1 MKLSCADAL
10 LVSRSTLWRHLKE
23 LKVMPTFS
31 DITDADLDAVVEAI
45 QHSSPRSGAVMVWG
59 ELKSYGVSVS
69 RRRVRESLV
78 RVNPTGVELRAST
91 SVIRRAYSVP
101 CSNAL
106 WHIDG
111 LHCLIRWR
119 IVIHGG
125 IDGYSRQVV
134 YLGASNNN
142 KSETVLQLF
151 LEATR
156 AYRWPSRV
164 SETDLFCLH
173 YVFIPRINAQL
184 KTFAQAWNNHP
195 MCTGQGLSPMQ
206 MWMRGLIVSHIQEP
220 VSDDYRVDEGHS
232 ANPFD
237 E

>member
-1 MKLSCADAL
+1 MSCNKTALAVLNGIISSRDVRIELELHYLVSFSFQLELLREMKLSWQECADAL
-10 LVSRSTLWRHLKE
+10 LVSRSTLWRRLKE
-23 LKVMPTFS
+23 MKVMPTFS
-31 DITDADLDAVVEAI
+31 DITDSELDAVVEAI
-45 QHSSPRSGAVMVWG
+45 QHNSPRSGAVLVWG
-59 ELKSYGVSVS
+59 ELKSHGISVS

-91 SVIRRAYSVP
+91 CVVRRAYSVP

-134 YLGASNNN
+134 YLGASDNN
-142 KSETVLQLF
+142 KSETVLSLF

-156 AYRWPSRV
+156 AYCWPS
-164 SETDLFCLH
+164 
-173 YVFIPRINAQL
+173 
-184 KTFAQAWNNHP
+184 
-195 MCTGQGLSPMQ
+195 
-206 MWMRGLIVSHIQEP
+206 P
-220 VSDDYRVDEGHS
+220 VVEGRTLRWQD
-232 ANPFD
+232 A
-237 E
+237 

>member
-1 MKLSCADAL
+1 
-10 LVSRSTLWRHLKE
+10 
-23 LKVMPTFS
+23 
-31 DITDADLDAVVEAI
+31 
-45 QHSSPRSGAVMVWG
+45 MVWG

-91 SVIRRAYSVP
+91 SVP

-119 IVIHGG
+119 IVIHDD

-142 KSETVLQLF
+142 NSETVLQLF
-151 LEATR
+151 LEATK
-156 AYRWPSRV
+156 AYGWPSRV
-164 SETDLFCLH
+164 KSDCGGENIEVARCMTSTIRLLVQVFTTKGYRGCGETRFDAFVTFTTPCSMRWKRAIYCLPSAKLTCSA
-173 YVFIPRINAQL
+173 YI
-184 KTFAQAWNNHP
+184 
-195 MCTGQGLSPMQ
+195 MCSFLVS
-206 MWMRGLIVSHIQEP
+206 MRS
-220 VSDDYRVDEGHS
+220 
-232 ANPFD
+232 
-237 E
+237 